1 MNYNQISSTNMGKAA
16 VINNAQKCKVRS
28 EWFSKS
34 DSNGKPF
41 SRWLIRVAGSKT
53 RVSCTICNSE
63 LNCEYKGYQAITQH
77 SESAKHKKNV
87 TSHSSQLRLATLATD
102 DVSNDSN
109 RSILHGTIATARDQ
123 GPSSLQLTDHR
134 DEATKAE
141 IIWTMK
147 NVASNY
153 SGKSCD
159 DLSLTFRRMFP
170 NEATCKEFT
179 LASSKLSYMVSDC
192 VGPHFRDIFLTDV
205 KNSSAH
211 YTLCFDETTNDAT
224 QKELQTSIRYYSERL
239 KRIQEF
245 HLETFF
251 IENGKGATIA
261 KYLLLSLENAKLPI
275 ERLLTLSRDGPNT
288 NIRVFRLMNDEFKK
302 KTGKN
307 LIDVGSC
314 DIHIIHNGFKKGL
327 DKYGKNIADLS
338 INLHYFFDGE
348 PLRSEEYRS
357 IQTKHEMAHHR
368 FKKHVPARWLTLL
381 DSSLRII
388 EQQNVTEEYF
398 LKYIPK
404 SRPEVMNSISYKN
417 VVKHFKSS
425 TLKGK
430 NCDSHPMHACTV
442 L

>member
-1 MNYNQISSTNMGKAA
+1 MVKVPVNDGK
-16 VINNAQKCKVRS
+16 KCKVRS
-28 EWFSKS
+28 EWFKKL

-41 SRWLIRVAGSKT
+41 SRWLIRAVGSNS
-53 RVSCTICNSE
+53 RVSCTICNSQ
-63 LNCEYKGYQAITQH
+63 LNCEYKGFQAISQH

-87 TSHSSQLRLATLATD
+87 KTHSSQLRLLCD
-102 DVSNDSN
+102 DTPNDTSPPVLN
-109 RSILHGTIATARDQ
+109 DTIEILRDQ
-123 GPSSLQLTDHR
+123 RPPSSLKLTDYR

-147 NVASNY
+147 NVTSNY

-159 DLSLTFRRMFP
+159 DLGLTLQRMFP
-170 NEATCKEFT
+170 NEPTCKEFT

-205 KNSSAH
+205 KNSTAH
-211 YTLCFDETTNDAT
+211 YTLCFDETTNDAS
-224 QKELQTSIRYYSERL
+224 QKELQTSIRYYSERQ

-251 IENGKGATIA
+251 IENGKGETIV
-261 KYLLLSLENAKLPI
+261 KYLFLSLDNAKLPF
-275 ERLLTLSRDGPNT
+275 ERLLTLSRDGPNV
-288 NIRVFRLMNDEFKK
+288 NKKVFRLMNEEFKK
-302 KTGKN
+302 KTGKK

-348 PLRSEEYRS
+348 ALRSEEYRT
-357 IQTKHEMAHHR
+357 IQTKHKMEHHR
-368 FKKHVPARWLTLL
+368 FIKHLPARWLTLM
-381 DSSLRII
+381 DSALRII

-404 SRPEVMNSISYKN
+404 SRPEVMNSISYKT

-430 NCDSHPMHACTV
+430 KIVSNQHLLRV
-442 L
+442 LNN